1 MSSATARTWAT
12 IISGETAST
21 ALDADRVLRR
31 DRGDRGHPVH
41 AAARE
46 RLQVGLDAGAAAGV
60 RAGDR
65 EDGWDRVAGSS
76 GLAA

>member
-12 IISGETAST
+12 IISGETGST
-21 ALDADRVLRR
+21 AVTPTVFCAVIAVIAVI
-31 DRGDRGHPVH
+31 PCTPT
-41 AAARE
+41 ARE

-65 EDGWDRVAGSS
+65 EHRGYALVIS
-76 GLAA
+76 